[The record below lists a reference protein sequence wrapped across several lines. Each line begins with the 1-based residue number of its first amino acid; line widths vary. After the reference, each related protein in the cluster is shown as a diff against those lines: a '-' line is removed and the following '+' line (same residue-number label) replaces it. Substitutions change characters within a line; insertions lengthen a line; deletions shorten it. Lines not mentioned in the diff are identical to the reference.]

1 MEEPKKKNRE
11 PLEIVYEDER
21 RETISVRRLKNSDL
35 IRWVD
40 ARFDKAF
47 LVFRSVER
55 ADNREF
61 ANQDWFDSLT
71 QASAMDVVEK
81 ALALNHSPALQK
93 KILAPA
99 LATLQSFLSAMPS
112 SSSSGAE
119 PTPEN

>member
-1 MEEPKKKNRE
+1 MNEKKKIRE
-11 PLEIVYEDER
+11 SLEIVYEDER
-21 RETISVRRLKNSDL
+21 RETVIIRRLKNSDL

-47 LVFRSVER
+47 LVFRSIER

-71 QASAMDVVEK
+71 QTSAMDVVEK

-99 LATLQSFLSAMPS
+99 LAVLQSFCSALPVS
-112 SSSSGAE
+112 SSLTEA
-119 PTPEN
+119 PTSPS

>member
-1 MEEPKKKNRE
+1 MNEKKKIRE
-11 PLEIVYEDER
+11 SLEIVYEDER
-21 RETISVRRLKNSDL
+21 RETVIIRRLKNSDL

-47 LVFRSVER
+47 LVFRSIER

-71 QASAMDVVEK
+71 QTSAMDVVEK

-93 KILAPA
+93 KILEPA
-99 LATLQSFLSAMPS
+99 LAVLQSFCSALPVS
-112 SSSSGAE
+112 SSLTEA
-119 PTPEN
+119 PTSPS